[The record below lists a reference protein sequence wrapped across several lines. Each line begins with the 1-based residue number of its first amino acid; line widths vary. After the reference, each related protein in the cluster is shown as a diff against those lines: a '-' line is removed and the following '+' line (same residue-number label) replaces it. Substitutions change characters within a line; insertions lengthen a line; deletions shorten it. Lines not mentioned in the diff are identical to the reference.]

1 MKNEFELSYKR
12 LKSTCNPN
20 LFKFETTES
29 LEPIS
34 AGIGQ
39 ERGIKALEFGLNVD
53 INGYNLYI
61 EGPSGVGKTMYTK
74 HYLDTI
80 SKKKKIPQDWCY
92 VYNFDN
98 PNEPVAIPLSAG
110 QGKEFRDAMDRFIK
124 DIKHDIKE
132 TFSNDD
138 FEKEKALI
146 KQEYDAKRESLMA
159 KLNETS
165 SQYGFQVKSANNG
178 IYMMPVI
185 NGKTIEESEFEKLD
199 ENTKKEF
206 EDKSTI
212 VQQHVMNAISQIK
225 AIQSE
230 ADQKISEWQ
239 SNVALLTVNAHINY
253 IKSNFKRNKKINKF
267 LDDVKKDILK
277 NVNAFLVDDKKQAT
291 NAAQNPRPEVQ
302 QPWLNYRVNLFID
315 NSNHEGAPVIM
326 DSNYSYPNIFGKL
339 EYENYYG
346 SLKTDYTMLKPGLLH
361 IANGGYLIMQ
371 AADLL
376 SNQSCYNS
384 LKKVLRTKELGI
396 ENLVDQHSS
405 MVMVSLKPEPI
416 PLNLKVILIGNDNI
430 YQTLISVDADFRK
443 LFKIK
448 VEFEDDAPLTV
459 DNMNKLARVVEGFCK
474 TEELP
479 PLDRTGMAKVI
490 EFASRLANDQT
501 KLSTRFSEITQI
513 VGEAATLAKLHRE
526 KVISGETVD
535 LALAQ
540 RQERVQKYN
549 EKYIEMINNNT
560 LLIDTKGFKVG
571 QINGLT
577 VMSLGD
583 YSFGLPTKITA
594 NTYVGKNGI
603 IDIEREVDMS
613 GSSHSK
619 GILILAGYLGEMFA
633 QDMPLS
639 LTASLCFEQ
648 LYNGV
653 DGDSASSTE
662 LYAIL
667 SSLSGIPINQ
677 AIAVTGSVNQ
687 KGEIQPI
694 GGVNEKIEGYFK
706 ICKLR
711 GLDGSHGVMIPK
723 LNEQNLNLSDE
734 VVDAVKHGLFHIY
747 TISTIEQG
755 IEILTGVP
763 AGRKDETSRF
773 PAGSVNCL
781 AYAKLRKYAK
791 VSKED

>member
-1 MKNEFELSYKR
+1 MRNEFELSYKR

-98 PNEPVAIPLSAG
+98 PNEPVAVPLSAG

-199 ENTKKEF
+199 ESTKKEF

-267 LDDVKKDILK
+267 DVC
-277 NVNAFLVDDKKQAT
+277 F
-291 NAAQNPRPEVQ
+291 
-302 QPWLNYRVNLFID
+302 
-315 NSNHEGAPVIM
+315 
-326 DSNYSYPNIFGKL
+326 YSIIHF
-339 EYENYYG
+339 
-346 SLKTDYTMLKPGLLH
+346 
-361 IANGGYLIMQ
+361 
-371 AADLL
+371 
-376 SNQSCYNS
+376 
-384 LKKVLRTKELGI
+384 
-396 ENLVDQHSS
+396 
-405 MVMVSLKPEPI
+405 
-416 PLNLKVILIGNDNI
+416 
-430 YQTLISVDADFRK
+430 F
-443 LFKIK
+443 
-448 VEFEDDAPLTV
+448 
-459 DNMNKLARVVEGFCK
+459 
-474 TEELP
+474 
-479 PLDRTGMAKVI
+479 
-490 EFASRLANDQT
+490 
-501 KLSTRFSEITQI
+501 
-513 VGEAATLAKLHRE
+513 
-526 KVISGETVD
+526 
-535 LALAQ
+535 
-540 RQERVQKYN
+540 
-549 EKYIEMINNNT
+549 YI
-560 LLIDTKGFKVG
+560 
-571 QINGLT
+571 
-577 VMSLGD
+577 
-583 YSFGLPTKITA
+583 
-594 NTYVGKNGI
+594 
-603 IDIEREVDMS
+603 R
-613 GSSHSK
+613 
-619 GILILAGYLGEMFA
+619 
-633 QDMPLS
+633 
-639 LTASLCFEQ
+639 
-648 LYNGV
+648 
-653 DGDSASSTE
+653 
-662 LYAIL
+662 
-667 SSLSGIPINQ
+667 
-677 AIAVTGSVNQ
+677 
-687 KGEIQPI
+687 
-694 GGVNEKIEGYFK
+694 
-706 ICKLR
+706 
-711 GLDGSHGVMIPK
+711 
-723 LNEQNLNLSDE
+723 
-734 VVDAVKHGLFHIY
+734 
-747 TISTIEQG
+747 
-755 IEILTGVP
+755 
-763 AGRKDETSRF
+763 
-773 PAGSVNCL
+773 
-781 AYAKLRKYAK
+781 
-791 VSKED
+791 